1 VNIVQT
7 RQIYIA
13 DTNHG
18 TILLSDCE
26 KEVISTKLF
35 NRLHHIS
42 QNSTAYLT
50 FPTNRTKRFEHS
62 VGTMKL
68 CGDIF
73 YNSICNTSP
82 ELISTLFSKIKNLIE
97 KEIIEKE
104 ILKKDKYRSIIEDSK
119 FKKGGLK
126 LKEFNEYSLKNIFYN
141 RCIPQNLPEEHKLL
155 YVMIFQAVRLCGLL
169 HDIGHPPFSHITEHS
184 MNEIYKYL
192 RLKESSKETLT
203 EREKQYLEIVK
214 FYDEEEDN
222 FQLHEKMG
230 IKMIDKLFSQLVFS
244 SYEIHKNQI
253 FEETRFKIIVFEL
266 AKLIFKE
273 LEELEPIHKI
283 ISGTIDGDR
292 LDYVNRDIEN
302 SGINNGKIEYNRLIS
317 SCKFYDVKT
326 GDNEKIE
333 VVYDAKTINTIEDFF
348 MKRWYLYKNIINH
361 HRVLKTD
368 TILKNCIKQII
379 RDYLSKEEPQPEIKD
394 NILPDDISGLW
405 LAIKISYSND
415 EYFDSLIQWDDNWLI
430 TVLKKHYF
438 KDYYEKENPVS
449 YMLEEFLSNK
459 KNYYSIIKNNN
470 DFHEFT
476 SSIEK
481 TIEFEKIKDI
491 ELFKKEECLK
501 SYKNSKKYELLEY
514 LDKKIDIKK
523 SIDDFIK
530 LKYKDKVS
538 DYFVVSK
545 KIKTGL
551 DFEPMVYNLENVY
564 SLSVFSNV
572 KYNLELEKSNY
583 PYFYVY
589 FKFDKQKS
597 LDGKFENEILKNFL
611 KDFGRFLA
619 EKINKKEE

>member
-1 VNIVQT
+1 MQT

-82 ELISTLFSKIKNLIE
+82 ELISTLFSKIKDLII
-97 KEIIEKE
+97 KEIVEEE
-104 ILKKDKYRSIIEDSK
+104 ILKNPDKYRSIIGDSK
-119 FKKGGLK
+119 FRNDGLELKKFDK
-126 LKEFNEYSLKNIFYN
+126 YNIENIFYD
-141 RCIPQNLPEEHKLL
+141 RCIPQNLSEDHKLL
-155 YVMIFQAVRLCGLL
+155 YIMIFQAIRLSGLL
-169 HDIGHPPFSHITEHS
+169 HDIGHPPFSHITEYS
-184 MNEIYKYL
+184 INEIYKSL
-192 RLKESSKETLT
+192 RLKESLKEETLT
-203 EREKQYLEIVK
+203 EREKQYLEIIK
-214 FYDEEEDN
+214 FYDEGEEN

-230 IKMIDKLFSQLVFS
+230 IKMINKLFSQLIFS
-244 SYEIHKNQI
+244 NDEIGKI
-253 FEETRFKIIVFEL
+253 KDFEEKWFRIIVFEL
-266 AKLIFKE
+266 TKLIFKE

-317 SCKFYDVKT
+317 SCKFQDVKIR
-326 GDNEKIE
+326 NVKKIE

-361 HRVLKTD
+361 HRVSKTD
-368 TILKNCIKQII
+368 TILQNCVEQII
-379 RDYLSKEEPQPEIKD
+379 KDYLSKKEPKPEIKY

-405 LAIKISYSND
+405 LAIKIAYSND

-438 KDYYEKENPVS
+438 KDYYNKENSVS
-449 YMLEEFLSNK
+449 
-459 KNYYSIIKNNN
+459 
-470 DFHEFT
+470 
-476 SSIEK
+476 
-481 TIEFEKIKDI
+481 
-491 ELFKKEECLK
+491 
-501 SYKNSKKYELLEY
+501 
-514 LDKKIDIKK
+514 
-523 SIDDFIK
+523 
-530 LKYKDKVS
+530 
-538 DYFVVSK
+538 
-545 KIKTGL
+545 
-551 DFEPMVYNLENVY
+551 
-564 SLSVFSNV
+564 
-572 KYNLELEKSNY
+572 
-583 PYFYVY
+583 
-589 FKFDKQKS
+589 
-597 LDGKFENEILKNFL
+597 
-611 KDFGRFLA
+611 
-619 EKINKKEE
+619 